1 MASQGPSNGGAAVST
16 DTDPGEFP
24 WIDPTNVLIPDGAGT
39 TATAPRDDV
48 ISDAL
53 DVTDFGFTIPNGSSI
68 DGIELTLTKKASL
81 VDDGI
86 TDWVVQLLDAGS
98 PVGDNKR
105 DFGVNWPN
113 TYNAHVYGGSADT
126 WGYAWT
132 PAKINA
138 SGFGIRV
145 ECHIVIEAGIAYI
158 DAAQLTIT
166 YTEGAVTHTMV
177 APFTINAN
185 RIVGTGC
192 L

>member
-1 MASQGPSNGGAAVST
+1 MASQGPSNGGAATST
-16 DTDPGEFP
+16 SVPVGEFD
-24 WIDPTNVLIPDGAGT
+24 WINPNNVLTPDGAGT

-48 ISDAL
+48 ISNAL
-53 DVTDFGFTIPNGSSI
+53 DVTGFGFTIPNGSSI
-68 DGIELTLTKKASL
+68 DGIELVLTKKGSGSA
-81 VDDGI
+81 V
-86 TDWVVQLLDAGS
+86 TDWVVQLLDAGA
-98 PVGDNKR
+98 PVGDNKM
-105 DFGVNWPN
+105 DFGNEWST
-113 TYNAHVYGGSADT
+113 TYNAHPYGASNDT

-145 ECHIVIEAGIAYI
+145 ECHIAIEAEIAYI
-158 DAAQLTIT
+158 DAAQLTVT
-166 YTEGAVTHTMV
+166 YTEGAVTHTMI